1 MSNSNNSFRTWNR
14 NSSSAGG
21 GAPIQTNNAFARMN
35 RDLSGNTGAVQTN
48 NAFARMNRDLSG
60 NTTPVRT
67 LEGEIPKE
75 DKPVVTNSV
84 LQRVTPSQSN
94 NAFAGMRRDRVR
106 GPMMSW
112 ADQKRIKEEEAKE
125 AEKNRP
131 LTDADFPS
139 LAGAPIAV
147 KVKAKEDTKSSL
159 ATHIADTIRKDEET
173 IQRRKREEEEAREKA
188 ALEEGIVRLPLFK
201 SASEYIRW
209 KKNGGS
215 LNLPPIE
222 VKVTQNPVYEIDF

>member
-14 NSSSAGG
+14 NASPSGG
-21 GAPIQTNNAFARMN
+21 DGTPVQTNNAFARIN
-35 RDLSGNTGAVQTN
+35 RDLSGNTPPVQTN

-60 NTTPVRT
+60 NAAPAQTT
-67 LEGEIPKE
+67 GI
-75 DKPVVTNSV
+75 
-84 LQRVTPSQSN
+84 LQRVTPTQSN
-94 NAFAGMRRDRVR
+94 NAFAGMSRDRTR

-131 LTDADFPS
+131 LTDADFPTLGNTS
-139 LAGAPIAV
+139 AIV
-147 KVKAKEDTKSSL
+147 KIKAKDETKSSL

-173 IQRRKREEEEAREKA
+173 VQRRKREEEEAREKA

-201 SASEYIRW
+201 SATEYVRW

-222 VKVTQNPVYEIDF
+222 VKSTQNPVFEYDF